1 MALQN
6 SHLSQAGGFQ
16 TIAICKT
23 SLILSFEFW
32 QKLDCFNQHRYI
44 LIFLSSATY
53 SHFFLLTFL
62 GLGNEKN
69 SVESFVYLRTE
80 MTWLTLR
87 SLGSRLRG
95 ENNMFIQEMIFTGGG
110 SKPFSRKDKYL
121 LSGIRIDTVFRVP
134 VNFATSIKIKWC
146 STINPEK

>member
-1 MALQN
+1 MTLFDVKMQIQLDNFSLQAKMYMRN
-6 SHLSQAGGFQ
+6 FLCSIKFFV
-16 TIAICKT
+16 CV
-23 SLILSFEFW
+23 FF
-32 QKLDCFNQHRYI
+32 
-44 LIFLSSATY
+44 FLSSATY

-87 SLGSRLRG
+87 SLGPGLRR

-134 VNFATSIKIKWC
+134 VNFATSIKLK
-146 STINPEK
+146 

>member
-1 MALQN
+1 MIILFSVLDEKQRFLKTN
-6 SHLSQAGGFQ
+6 YFEGFFFLCDFVLS
-16 TIAICKT
+16 
-23 SLILSFEFW
+23 
-32 QKLDCFNQHRYI
+32 
-44 LIFLSSATY
+44 FLSSATY

-87 SLGSRLRG
+87 SLGSGLWG

>member
-1 MALQN
+1 MYL
-6 SHLSQAGGFQ
+6 
-16 TIAICKT
+16 
-23 SLILSFEFW
+23 
-32 QKLDCFNQHRYI
+32 YI
-44 LIFLSSATY
+44 FFLSSATY

-87 SLGSRLRG
+87 SLGSGLRR

-134 VNFATSIKIKWC
+134 VNFATSIKLK
-146 STINPEK
+146 

>member
-1 MALQN
+1 MNLN
-6 SHLSQAGGFQ
+6 LSLTLLDVKLVSFIIDLENKNINIKGK
-16 TIAICKT
+16 KT
-23 SLILSFEFW
+23 NFLSFFT
-32 QKLDCFNQHRYI
+32 LDTFPT
-44 LIFLSSATY
+44 LSIPTY

-87 SLGSRLRG
+87 SLGSGLRR
-95 ENNMFIQEMIFTGGG
+95 ENNMFIQEMIFRGGG

-121 LSGIRIDTVFRVP
+121 LSGIGIDTVFRVP
-134 VNFATSIKIKWC
+134 VNFATSIKLK
-146 STINPEK
+146 